1 MNADIFLRANGR
13 FTMVAFW
20 IGVALYTKF
29 TYFV

>member
-1 MNADIFLRANGR
+1 MADLIIRANGR

-20 IGVALYTKF
+20 IGVALYTKY